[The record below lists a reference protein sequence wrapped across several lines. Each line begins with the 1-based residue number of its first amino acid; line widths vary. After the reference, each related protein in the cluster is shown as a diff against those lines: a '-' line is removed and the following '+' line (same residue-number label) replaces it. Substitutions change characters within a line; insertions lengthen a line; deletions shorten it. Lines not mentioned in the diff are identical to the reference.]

1 MSRVCVICSHPK
13 RLRIDRAIVGGKVL
27 ADIART
33 YNVPYQALWGHS
45 RHHLSR
51 QLLKSYQMK
60 QMLDLEAVSHEFQ
73 SFFERM
79 KELYNRL
86 EGEEPSHVHAAIARE
101 LRAGLESIAKW
112 GISLQ
117 TISQQQAQ
125 EQFQQQS
132 ASMKLAF
139 DRLSSQELQMF
150 KYLLA
155 KMSGESPP
163 ELPGPPSLRLPAP
176 STNQQAIVDITPAEK
191 TAIQPNL
198 VVSPPPLEEEEP
210 PAEEDP
216 LPQKRVRTR
225 PLPPQQPK
233 KHQVWN
239 ARRNIAERLGINT
252 KWERW

>member
-163 ELPGPPSLRLPAP
+163 ELPGRSAFRLPAP
-176 STNQQAIVDITPAEK
+176 STRQQAIVVDITPEEK
-191 TAIQPNL
+191 TAKSPNL
-198 VVSPPPLEEEEP
+198 VVSPPPLEEEEL
-210 PAEEDP
+210 PAEEGSP
-216 LPQKRVRTR
+216 KRIRTR
-225 PLPPQQPK
+225 SLPPQQPK